1 MKNKK
6 IGIIIL
12 GLVLVG
18 GVAGGYSYKSHMKEV
33 KQQEL
38 EAQQAQEVKA
48 KEEQVKVQD
57 TKEVEEDKVKVSGL
71 SDKHIAESKVEKE
84 DVINSNF
91 KSKIESYVS
100 EFRKSGDDI
109 QGFIGKLNSIDTK
122 SLNTQ
127 EKTLYDNVRRAAGEW
142 SDLNSVY
149 SQIRMAGDGSMEEI
163 VKYNSE
169 DSINESKKV
178 IDKTDVKNIISTG
191 VMSKEAVDKEISF
204 LKEYIENKEQDVKK
218 EKEEELQVKVEHAKL
233 KTTQEKEEFYY
244 NEIKT
249 ARQRQMDYINSIK
262 DPNTKQSVQSSMAAA
277 IAKETSLEL
286 KYPEDSKIIQAS
298 LTKVLEGAKL
308 NN

>member
-38 EAQQAQEVKA
+38 ETQQAQEVKA

-57 TKEVEEDKVKVSGL
+57 TKEVEED
-71 SDKHIAESKVEKE
+71 
-84 DVINSNF
+84 VINSNF
-91 KSKIESYVS
+91 KSKIESYIS

-149 SQIRMAGDGSMEEI
+149 SQIRMAGDGSMEDI

-204 LKEYIENKEQDVKK
+204 LNEYIENKEQDVKK
-218 EKEEELQVKVEHAKL
+218 QQVKVEDTKL

-244 NEIKT
+244 NKIKD
-249 ARQRQMDYINSIK
+249 ARQRQIDYINSIK
-262 DPNTKQSVQSSMAAA
+262 DPDVKQSVQSSLAAA
-277 IAKETSLEL
+277 IAEETSLEL